1 MPTVIPP
8 QSTVVLV
15 KVAPA
20 TQALLPLDEVE
31 LEELLLDEEL
41 DEELLEDEDELLL
54 ELELEDDELE
64 ELLPPQAAACV
75 EVPEGMLTVMLS
87 IFTSPALLVAS
98 SRMLLMPA
106 FRSADTVEE
115 KAQVV
120 NEPVAGISIP
130 VITSTPLISNRAGR
144 LPEALA

>member
-1 MPTVIPP
+1 MPTVLPP

-20 TQALLPLDEVE
+20 THALLPLVDE
-31 LEELLLDEEL
+31 LELELEDELLLDEEL
-41 DEELLEDEDELLL
+41 DDELLELLEDE
-54 ELELEDDELE
+54 
-64 ELLPPQAAACV
+64 PPQAAACV
-75 EVPEGMLTVMLS
+75 AVPEGMVTVRLS
-87 IFTSPALLVAS
+87 IFTRPALLVAS

-106 FRSADTVEE
+106 FRSANTVVE

-144 LPEALA
+144 LPEAFA